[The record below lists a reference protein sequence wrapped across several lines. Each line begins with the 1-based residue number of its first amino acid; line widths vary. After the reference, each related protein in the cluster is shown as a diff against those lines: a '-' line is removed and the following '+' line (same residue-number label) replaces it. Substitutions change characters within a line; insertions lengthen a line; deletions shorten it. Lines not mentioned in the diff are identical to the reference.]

1 MLLYFY
7 NNFRKVR
14 CIMKDERKIIS
25 VRVEPELHKKLK
37 MIAVLENTTLQNYII
52 ELIKKNMK
60 HYEERLNYGKE
71 KN

>member
-1 MLLYFY
+1 
-7 NNFRKVR
+7 
-14 CIMKDERKIIS
+14 MKDERKIIS